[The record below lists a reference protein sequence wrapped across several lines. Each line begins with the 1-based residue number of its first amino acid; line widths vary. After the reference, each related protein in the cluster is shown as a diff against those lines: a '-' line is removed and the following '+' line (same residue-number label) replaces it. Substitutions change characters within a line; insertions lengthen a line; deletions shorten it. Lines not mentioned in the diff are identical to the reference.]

1 MAPGVMPDT
10 EHGGREQVWGAEL
23 PFELPRH

>member
-10 EHGGREQVWGAEL
+10 ERGGREQVWGAEL
-23 PFELPRH
+23 PFELPHH